1 MRARALSRCHTG
13 SSKMLFAHYLFS
25 NTSSSLMNQIQNDN
39 QIKVETRCS
48 CYDFMSR
55 MSPRDLNSTGIY
67 ERRSKGQPPAV
78 LAGPRYA
85 RNIQSHLKTIRL
97 NHLRR
102 RAESTVRFLTL
113 DGAPFQVPWRCPGLA
128 AKPYGCQLIIKTG
141 SGHFPSI

>member
-1 MRARALSRCHTG
+1 
-13 SSKMLFAHYLFS
+13 
-25 NTSSSLMNQIQNDN
+25 MNQIQNDN

-78 LAGPRYA
+78 LAGPRYV

-97 NHLRR
+97 NHLCR

-113 DGAPFQVPWRCPGLA
+113 DGPVSGPVEVSG
-128 AKPYGCQLIIKTG
+128 TG
-141 SGHFPSI
+141 GETARLSAYY